1 MSFKSAPK
9 AIKGRINNK
18 IEITPRQN
26 TKDQKEQAYQ
36 DISNDYFLKL
46 DRHTLHSARI
56 YLKGWP
62 FQFLDFSR
70 RPRTDLRWSLNILSE
85 LNII

>member
-36 DISNDYFLKL
+36 DINNDYFLKL
-46 DRHTLHSARI
+46 DRHTLHSACI
-56 YLKGWP
+56 H
-62 FQFLDFSR
+62 
-70 RPRTDLRWSLNILSE
+70 LNMVGHF
-85 LNII
+85 NF